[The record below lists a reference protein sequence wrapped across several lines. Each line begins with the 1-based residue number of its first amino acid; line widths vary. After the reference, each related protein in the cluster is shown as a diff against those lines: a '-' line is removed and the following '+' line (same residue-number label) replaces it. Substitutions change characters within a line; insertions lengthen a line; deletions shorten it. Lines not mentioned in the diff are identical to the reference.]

1 MTVTLKNKEP
11 LVVPDAVRRK
21 AGLRSGDR
29 IEFKVSGR
37 VINIVPKQSATE
49 ETYTPKTVTQI
60 IEDVKK
66 RPMSPAELRAEND
79 RLMRYGARQAKKVG
93 IKERDIPRVIH
104 ESRSRRRTS

>member
-1 MTVTLKNKEP
+1 M
-11 LVVPDAVRRK
+11 
-21 AGLRSGDR
+21 
-29 IEFKVSGR
+29 SGR

-49 ETYTPKTVTQI
+49 ETYSPKAVTQI

-79 RLMRYGARQAKKVG
+79 RVMKYGERQAKKVG
-93 IKERDIPRVIH
+93 IQERDIPRVIH